1 MTSHSE
7 TASLGVARRPAPPRS
22 AASIR
27 AFASPVTYLPEQYD
41 PRQQPAP
48 IAVTAGHFG
57 LVHPKPRTGRAVWL
71 ALLVIVAS
79 VVGFLGWRV
88 LNTTAGPTDVT
99 YTSAAGH
106 FTASFP
112 AQPIE
117 TMRSESHG
125 KWRLEYHTVA
135 VAGRAV
141 VTEAT
146 VVGRLPAANRLGEVM
161 VARFTDVAGLTLS
174 SIKNFTFHGD
184 KARQGTF
191 FTLDGQAFSVLVVA
205 PPGRRIYA
213 LSAPLG
219 TAFDTLKESFV
230 IAG

>member
-1 MTSHSE
+1 MTAHSE
-7 TASLGVARRPAPPRS
+7 TVPLSVARRPAPPRS

-48 IAVTAGHFG
+48 IAMSAGHFG
-57 LVHPKPRTGRAVWL
+57 LVHPKPRTGRGVWL
-71 ALLVIVAS
+71 VLLVIVAS
-79 VVGFLGWRV
+79 AVGLLGWRM
-88 LNTTAGPTDVT
+88 LNSASAATGVT

-106 FTASFP
+106 FTANFP
-112 AQPIE
+112 AEPVE
-117 TMRSESHG
+117 TTRTESHG

-135 VAGRAV
+135 VEGRAV

-146 VVGRLPAANRLGEVM
+146 VVGRLPGAKRLGEVM
-161 VARFTDVAGLTLS
+161 VARFTDVAGRTLS
-174 SIKNFTFHGD
+174 SIKNVTFHGD
-184 KARQGTF
+184 KARQGTL
-191 FTLDGQAFSVLVVA
+191 FTLDGQAFTVLVVA

-219 TAFDTLKESFV
+219 TAFETLKESFV